1 MEKYLERAHVLI
13 EALPYIQRLFGK
25 TIVIKYGGAAMMHD
39 ELTQKIMED
48 VTLLKFVGMNP
59 ILVHGGGP
67 DINHMLASLDIKP
80 NFVDGLR
87 VTDDAT
93 MEVVQ
98 MVLTGKI
105 NKEIVAKLNGMGA
118 SAIGLCGIDGN
129 IIKAVK
135 APPKNGVD
143 LGNVGQIT
151 SINTTLLNTLAH
163 DQYIPVIAPV
173 GTGDHGESYNIN
185 ADTVAGEIAAAV
197 GAQKIVFITDVDGIY
212 TDFDDKSTLVFRMA
226 LSEAVELANE
236 GTMSSGMIP
245 KINACVTALSAG
257 GRKAHIINGTVPHS
271 LVLEI
276 FTDSGVG
283 TLIVR
288 HQDDSMDPDFVEAP
302 VSNFASKLDQSIQ
315 TIGRSE

>member
-185 ADTVAGEIAAAV
+185 ADTVAGAIATALKAE
-197 GAQKIVFITDVDGIY
+197 KLIFLTDTDGIRTNEDDPESLLY
-212 TDFDDKSTLVFRMA
+212 VASKTDILNMIDEGKITGGMLPKVQSC
-226 LSEAVELANE
+226 LAAIE
-236 GTMSSGMIP
+236 KGVKRT
-245 KINACVTALSAG
+245 
-257 GRKAHIINGTVPHS
+257 HILNGTIPHPII
-271 LVLEI
+271 LEI
-276 FTDSGVG
+276 FTDSGIG
-283 TLIVR
+283 TMV
-288 HQDDSMDPDFVEAP
+288 
-302 VSNFASKLDQSIQ
+302 
-315 TIGRSE
+315 TG

>member
-1 MEKYLERAHVLI
+1 MEDQKMEQYLERAHMLV

-39 ELTQKIMED
+39 DLTQKIMED
-48 VTLLKFVGMNP
+48 ITLLKFVGMNP

-67 DINHMLASLDIKP
+67 DINHMLDFLDIKP

-185 ADTVAGEIAAAV
+185 ADTVAGAIATALKAE
-197 GAQKIVFITDVDGIY
+197 KLIFLTDTDGIRTKEDDPESLLY
-212 TDFDDKSTLVFRMA
+212 VASKTDILNMI
-226 LSEAVELANE
+226 EE
-236 GTMSSGMIP
+236 GKITGGMLP
-245 KINACVTALSAG
+245 KVQSCLSAIEKG
-257 GRKAHIINGTVPHS
+257 VGRTHILNGTIPHPII
-271 LVLEI
+271 LEI
-276 FTDSGVG
+276 FTDSGIG
-283 TLIVR
+283 TMV
-288 HQDDSMDPDFVEAP
+288 
-302 VSNFASKLDQSIQ
+302 
-315 TIGRSE
+315 TG